1 MPNTELSEFFNI
13 VSKEKNENLEK
24 IKKDIENPKSDLAN
38 LFKQLE
44 TAHKE
49 VTQPSEEISDEKIL
63 STEDQNRLEVFSN
76 LLNSFDS
83 AKEIPEE
90 VIIELPS
97 EPIEP
102 VEEPEEIDVELIN
115 FVEGIEEAVEE
126 IEEVEEE
133 IPESETVKTDN
144 IIQEIVNSLDE
155 MGEKTEVKEEID
167 QIAALRR
174 DFNNF
179 KNLIQR
185 DIANQK
191 MSGAGSGEVRL
202 EFLDDVDRDSVKS
215 DGKALVYDSSD
226 GKWKGESVLTGA
238 ITGLDIDG
246 ATDIGDAI
254 ADADL
259 FIIDDGAGGTNRKT
273 AASRLKT
280 YIGAGAAD
288 DLSAGDAAVTLTT
301 TSGNITIDAA
311 ANNTDIIFKGT
322 DGDSDITMLTLDGSE
337 AGAATFNDKI
347 VATELDISG
356 NVDID
361 GTLETDALTIDG
373 TTLAET
379 IADTVGAMV
388 GSNTET
394 GITVT
399 YEDGDN
405 TLDFAVGTLNQ
416 DTTGLAGTATALANA
431 RTIGGTS
438 FDGTANIAV
447 ALSATSTALASAR
460 TIH

>member
-1 MPNTELSEFFNI
+1 MSNTELSEFFNI

-215 DGKALVYDSSD
+215 DGKALVYNSSD
-226 GKWKGESVLTGA
+226 GKWKGESILTGA
-238 ITGLDIDG
+238 ITDLDIDG

-280 YIGAGAAD
+280 YINVAD
-288 DLSAGDAAVTLTT
+288 
-301 TSGNITIDAA
+301 
-311 ANNTDIIFKGT
+311 
-322 DGDSDITMLTLDGSE
+322 E
-337 AGAATFNDKI
+337 
-347 VATELDISG
+347 
-356 NVDID
+356 
-361 GTLETDALTIDG
+361 
-373 TTLAET
+373 
-379 IADTVGAMV
+379 
-388 GSNTET
+388 
-394 GITVT
+394 
-399 YEDGDN
+399 
-405 TLDFAVGTLNQ
+405 
-416 DTTGLAGTATALANA
+416 ATALA
-431 RTIGGTS
+431 
-438 FDGTANIAV
+438 IA
-447 ALSATSTALASAR
+447 LG
-460 TIH
+460 

>member
-1 MPNTELSEFFNI
+1 MSNTELSEFFNI

-126 IEEVEEE
+126 IEEAVEET
-133 IPESETVKTDN
+133 PESEIVKTDN

-167 QIAALRR
+167 QIDALRR

-280 YIGAGAAD
+280 YINVAD
-288 DLSAGDAAVTLTT
+288 
-301 TSGNITIDAA
+301 
-311 ANNTDIIFKGT
+311 
-322 DGDSDITMLTLDGSE
+322 E
-337 AGAATFNDKI
+337 
-347 VATELDISG
+347 
-356 NVDID
+356 
-361 GTLETDALTIDG
+361 
-373 TTLAET
+373 
-379 IADTVGAMV
+379 
-388 GSNTET
+388 
-394 GITVT
+394 
-399 YEDGDN
+399 
-405 TLDFAVGTLNQ
+405 
-416 DTTGLAGTATALANA
+416 ATALA
-431 RTIGGTS
+431 
-438 FDGTANIAV
+438 IA
-447 ALSATSTALASAR
+447 LG
-460 TIH
+460 